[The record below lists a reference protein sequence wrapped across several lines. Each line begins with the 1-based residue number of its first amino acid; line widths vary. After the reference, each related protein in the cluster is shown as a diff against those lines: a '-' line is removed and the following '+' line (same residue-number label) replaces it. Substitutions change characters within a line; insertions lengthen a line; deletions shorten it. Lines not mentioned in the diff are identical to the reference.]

1 MDYRPLTP
9 ELSVAP
15 QISAADVA
23 SIAAKGFRSIVCHR
37 PDGEAADQPGFDE
50 IDRAARQAGL
60 QAHYQPV
67 ATGGVTR
74 EQGQDFGRLFATLPK
89 PALAYCRSGTRST
102 TLWALAE
109 SGRLPTREILERAA
123 KAGYDLTPLTARLES
138 GG

>member
-1 MDYRPLTP
+1 MEIRLLTP

-15 QISAADVA
+15 QITAADVA
-23 SIAAKGFRSIVCHR
+23 SIAALGFRAIVCHR
-37 PDGEAADQPGFDE
+37 PDGETVDQPGFDE

-60 QAHYQPV
+60 QALYQPV

-74 EQGQDFGRLFATLPK
+74 EQGQEFGRLFASLPK

-109 SGRLPTREILERAA
+109 SRHLPTREILERAA
-123 KAGYDLTPLTARLES
+123 RAGYDLTPLAARLES
-138 GG
+138 GA